1 MRVNLLDSEKEDIL
15 SMYGIQKT
23 PLEIIKELKISKN
36 GTHVFFDGKIYN
48 TSTGDEV
55 SLNEDFSDIAHTAA
69 DFASLG
75 ADFIV
80 GGSGAIIDLLNGV
93 SYFIEAMYKPD
104 KAEELYLLGTVTI
117 AFAAIPGPLQGMS
130 SGLKRAIKTGGD
142 ALNSTEFSSAMKII
156 KKYSGYITKYFPT
169 LLQKALNSKI
179 GKRMFDYKK
188 RRSIMKSVNNY
199 VRIINRKLSK
209 KTPAKKN
216 PETGVKTEYNK
227 KTGKFKKSL
236 IPSNIEFDK
245 RFLDNFGIVP
255 STKLSAKV
263 GKLFTPPPPTGGGV
277 ISKIDANYIYI
288 GESKLEISTFIA
300 EYFMKGFKYEII
312 SNGLMGVASFLTN
325 DEGQITGINGGVN
338 SKEGQKLLN
347 SVDSMV

>member
-1 MRVNLLDSEKEDIL
+1 MRVNLLESEKEDIL

-156 KKYSGYITKYFPT
+156 KKYSGYITKYFPI

-179 GKRMFDYKK
+179 GKRMFDHKK

-263 GKLFTPPPPTGGGV
+263 GKLFTPPLTGGGV

-288 GESKLEISTFIA
+288 GGSKIEISTFIA

-312 SNGLMGVASFLTN
+312 SNGLMGMASFLTN
-325 DEGQITGINGGVN
+325 DEGQITGIKGGVN

-347 SVDSMV
+347 SIDSMV